1 MGVHRGGPSAVE
13 THTTSR
19 CQDSSSKMAG
29 TPPAAVGAATQADH
43 FCLRWNNYQTNMTA
57 VFDQLLQ
64 EEVFVDVTL
73 SCEGGAQLRAHKV
86 VLAACSPYFQAILQN
101 NPCKHPI
108 IIMPRDVG
116 YNDLRAIIEFVYRGE
131 IDVAQEQIN
140 SLLQAA
146 DHLKIKGLCEVGDDP
161 THVPP
166 GFTATPTTRP
176 PPSPH
181 TPTRGR
187 PPFSRGR
194 YTSFRRPGRPPL
206 YGRPRMDRSS
216 SGSSTGTHPNT
227 RAQARASSG
236 KEDETES
243 QAKRIKG
250 EDGTESTAVNISI
263 ASGGGNDLDHN
274 SHNSHHEDQRHH
286 QHYLHHDPHS
296 VSGAAATPLPPPG
309 GHHAPPPPLPPP
321 GHAHHPSATQ
331 HAPSAHHPPVAH
343 GLPGAQTAA
352 ASAAGGSGGHSAPP
366 PLPELG
372 PTVSLPHPDDVA
384 GTSHGNEYDP
394 TYPYVKQ
401 DPENIP
407 EGHGVAHG
415 AVGDG
420 GQRMTVTPELLGLMP
435 AATSSNASSHYSSDS
450 ESVSGTPGGRKM
462 WTDEDMDKALDAL
475 RNSSMSLSKAA
486 HIYGIPATTLW
497 QRAHRMGIE
506 TPKKEGPN
514 KTWSEHDLA
523 GALEE
528 LRSGRMS
535 ANRASKEFGIPNS
548 TLYKIA
554 RKEGI
559 KLSSPFSAIQPSW
572 SIDDLN
578 KALESIRGG
587 MSVQKAAQEYGIP
600 TGTLYGRCRRE
611 GIELSKYQGVPWSE
625 EDMKDALD
633 AVGRGEM
640 SINQAAIHFNL
651 PYSSL
656 YGRFKRGKYEDG
668 IPPPH
673 QDYLH
678 QEMTIEHYPVS
689 QHQPTS
695 AGAGGAVLPPTP
707 PQHHQQTQPPQP
719 PPQPQPPQQQ
729 QQQQQQHVPAAPQH
743 HHHQQ
748 LPPPPPVP
756 HHEQY

>member
-1 MGVHRGGPSAVE
+1 MVASCGEGDSDQKCVPKVKCTDCQVQRPGDQECG
-13 THTTSR
+13 R

-296 VSGAAATPLPPPG
+296 
-309 GHHAPPPPLPPP
+309 
-321 GHAHHPSATQ
+321 
-331 HAPSAHHPPVAH
+331 
-343 GLPGAQTAA
+343 
-352 ASAAGGSGGHSAPP
+352 
-366 PLPELG
+366 
-372 PTVSLPHPDDVA
+372 DDVA